1 MYTMDMGTEDTV
13 KDPRGR
19 RSIHE
24 RTTPTPNAGCDA
36 QSGSTT
42 QEGGF
47 QTDVV
52 IRHGVRYLAVLG
64 KLV

>member
-13 KDPRGR
+13 KDLRGR

-36 QSGSTT
+36 QSGPTT
-42 QEGGF
+42 QEGGL
-47 QTDVV
+47 QTDDVV
-52 IRHGVRYLAVLG
+52 RHFVICLAVHG